1 VERLVPVAQRVI
13 ADPGGLWKEARGE
26 ARTVLQRFL
35 LPEVVP
41 FYGDSFGTAVASPLF
56 SRLREWERSGG
67 KMVTQV
73 LPSWNQVREW
83 LLELEELRRGHE
95 KTTPGSFSPSG

>member
-1 VERLVPVAQRVI
+1 MERLVPVAQRVI

-67 KMVTQV
+67 KMVSQEV
-73 LPSWNQVREW
+73 PSWNQAVEC
-83 LLELEELRRGHE
+83 LQELETLERVLRRC
-95 KTTPGSFSPSG
+95 S